1 MGWLNSSAGSG
12 FFFFS
17 LCSATKAI
25 VTCLGPAS
33 DAVPPCG
40 LSWPFKPGPIPHPVP
55 FQATTPRGRKL
66 EDLFTY
72 LQIFQFKKE
81 TCQNPAPCFQLDS
94 PLTVGQI
101 ASPSE
106 KLICRFWI
114 LYLVMRRW
122 RFSFCDTDKQPL
134 PFIVIAERRF
144 PPSLELNGL
153 VPMFRFELV
162 YKEPYRQTCSSLCWT
177 FASSKP
183 LPSANLARNFTLG
196 CWNIPTIFW
205 SIIQKLN
212 RRAFHWNWT
221 YR

>member
-12 FFFFS
+12 FFFS

-25 VTCLGPAS
+25 VPCLGPAS

-55 FQATTPRGRKL
+55 FQTVQTATPRGRKL

-72 LQIFQFKKE
+72 LQIFQFKKD

-114 LYLVMRRW
+114 LYLVMSRW
-122 RFSFCDTDKQPL
+122 RFSFGDIEKT
-134 PFIVIAERRF
+134 
-144 PPSLELNGL
+144 
-153 VPMFRFELV
+153 VPALHSYCRMTVSTILGV
-162 YKEPYRQTCSSLCWT
+162 KWT
-177 FASSKP
+177 
-183 LPSANLARNFTLG
+183 
-196 CWNIPTIFW
+196 
-205 SIIQKLN
+205 
-212 RRAFHWNWT
+212 AFHVSLWACLQRTVPSNMLFSVLNFCLW
-221 YR
+221 